1 MNHFDKTI
9 EIQAPSHIVWTVI
22 RNIEHWSEWTP
33 TVTSI
38 RALDSGPLAVGTRAL
53 VRQPKLLPAQ
63 WRVTE
68 IGDGR
73 GFTWISR
80 APGVLVTA
88 RHWVEAAAGGSCAT
102 LSFDF
107 SGPLGP
113 IVAHLTRG
121 LNSRYLALE
130 AQGLKQRAEAD
141 SRLLAAKD
149 DRLGGAC

>member
-1 MNHFDKTI
+1 M
-9 EIQAPSHIVWTVI
+9 WTVI

-73 GFTWISR
+73 GFTWIMR
-80 APGVLVTA
+80 GLGVLVTA
-88 RHWVEAAAGGSCAT
+88 RHRVEAVTGGSRAT
-102 LSFDF
+102 LSLDF

-113 IVAHLTRG
+113 IVPHLTRG

-130 AQGLKQRAEAD
+130 AQGLKQRAETD
-141 SRLLAAKD
+141 SRLVAAED
-149 DRLGGAC
+149 YSLGGSR